1 MISTCRSNWI
11 NSLSNDVML
20 KPQKPQKVEPFF
32 KHHPSCYNHNNN
44 NTWGGDDGTM
54 RLKTFFHF
62 LFSISFSYGVKI
74 SENVRFQFNFKLT
87 ISENFVTLNHTGEIS
102 KLVNKLS
109 WDQKNCFVDV
119 PFHYFSHSPQVVII
133 LNADEDLCECPVSE
147 KRLPLRQRKKLQM
160 EKKKKKL
167 KINSDV
173 NEEK

>member
-62 LFSISFSYGVKI
+62 LFSISFSYGLKI

-87 ISENFVTLNHTGEIS
+87 ISENFVTRSTTQGKFQN
-102 KLVNKLS
+102 LS
-109 WDQKNCFVDV
+109 
-119 PFHYFSHSPQVVII
+119 
-133 LNADEDLCECPVSE
+133 
-147 KRLPLRQRKKLQM
+147 
-160 EKKKKKL
+160 
-167 KINSDV
+167 INSH
-173 NEEK
+173 ETKKIASSMYLFIIFRTPHKSQ

>member
-1 MISTCRSNWI
+1 
-11 NSLSNDVML
+11 
-20 KPQKPQKVEPFF
+20 
-32 KHHPSCYNHNNN
+32 
-44 NTWGGDDGTM
+44 M

-87 ISENFVTLNHTGEIS
+87 ISENFVTRSTTQGKFQN
-102 KLVNKLS
+102 LS
-109 WDQKNCFVDV
+109 INSHETKKNCFVDV
-119 PFHYFSHSPQVVII
+119 PFHYFSHSPQVAII